1 MPPTNQWGHRDRHHP
16 DYPKGISVTS
26 QEMAATVETELRAIE
41 RRVFED
47 VWISARRAGAL
58 ATLATGLTAA
68 AVAVLATGEVPA
80 GATRNGHWISLVAF
94 SLFALAAVAS
104 AVALIRRRFRW
115 CCMATCVSAVATV
128 AGAGTFWWHHTA
140 HSAPWV
146 PAALGTLTVAALT
159 AGWLGVCLAPLD
171 SSQPDM
177 RAARSC
183 D

>member
-1 MPPTNQWGHRDRHHP
+1 
-16 DYPKGISVTS
+16 
-26 QEMAATVETELRAIE
+26 MAATVETELRAIE

-47 VWISARRAGAL
+47 VWISARRAGVL
-58 ATLATGLTAA
+58 AALATGLTAA
-68 AVAVLATGEVPA
+68 AVALLVTGEAPA

-94 SLFALAAVAS
+94 TLFALAAMAS
-104 AVALIRRRFRW
+104 TVALLHRRFRW
-115 CCMATCVSAVATV
+115 CCTATCMSAVATV
-128 AGAGTFWWHHTA
+128 GGAGTFWWHHTA
-140 HSAPWV
+140 QTASWV

-171 SSQPDM
+171 ASQPDM